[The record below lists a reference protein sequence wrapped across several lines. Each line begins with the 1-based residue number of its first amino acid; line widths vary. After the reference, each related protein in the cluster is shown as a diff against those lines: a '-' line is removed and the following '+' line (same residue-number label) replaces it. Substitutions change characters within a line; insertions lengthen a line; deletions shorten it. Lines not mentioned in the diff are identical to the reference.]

1 MSNFKHRPYKLTI
14 IETYFR
20 FQEYGMGFIKSY
32 LHIDRR
38 LLNQVVKE
46 YHDSKGFIIVAS
58 KINQEIDLD

>member
-46 YHDSKGFIIVAS
+46 HQQNNGYITVAS
-58 KINQEIDLD
+58 KMNQD